1 MTEKYNLLIV
11 DDDEALRKQMKW
23 GLGDEYQVYE
33 AGDRDQALGAFQLAQ
48 PLVLTLDLGLPP
60 DEEGVQEGFAILE
73 QVLESD
79 PSVKVV
85 VITGRDE
92 KKHALEA
99 IGQGAYDFISKPV
112 QLEDLRIILKR
123 AFKVARLEREYQDLR
138 RQVSVDGFEGM
149 LGDSPQMGEVYER
162 IRKVATTE
170 VPVLVVGQSG
180 TGKELAAH
188 AIHSL
193 SSRKDGPFVVIN
205 CGAIPENLMESEL
218 FGHEKGS
225 FTGAHVQRVGRI
237 EMARGGTLFLDEIG
251 ELPLALQVKLLRFL
265 QDQQIERVGGRQSI
279 HVDTRVV
286 AATNRDLQLSLREE
300 SFREDLYYRL
310 SVVTI
315 TIPPLKERV
324 GDILLLASAF
334 LGNYLAAAQGKKKL
348 AFSASAVRAMESY
361 PWPGNI
367 REMENRV
374 KRAVIM
380 AEGLKIQPGDL
391 ELGGAE
397 KNNRTGSTLK
407 EIRESVERELI
418 IETMDKRSGNLSQ
431 VARDLDVSRPALY
444 DLLKKLG
451 IKKDEA

>member
-1 MTEKYNLLIV
+1 MTDKNSLLII
-11 DDDEALRKQMKW
+11 DDDEDLRKQMKW
-23 GLGDEYQVYE
+23 GLGDEYEVYE

-60 DEEGVQEGFAILE
+60 DEEGVQEGFTILE
-73 QVLESD
+73 HVLESD
-79 PSVKVV
+79 PAVKVII
-85 VITGRDE
+85 ITGRDE

-99 IGQGAYDFISKPV
+99 IGHGAYDFISKPV
-112 QLEDLRIILKR
+112 HLEDLRIILKR
-123 AFKVARLEREYQDLR
+123 AFKVARLEKEYWELR
-138 RQVSVDGFEGM
+138 RKVSVEGFEGM
-149 LGDSPQMGEVYER
+149 LGDSPQMGEVYDK

-170 VPVLVVGQSG
+170 VPVLVVGESG
-180 TGKELAAH
+180 TGKELAAR
-188 AIHSL
+188 AIHGLSL
-193 SSRKDGPFVVIN
+193 RREGPFVPIN
-205 CGAIPENLMESEL
+205 CGAIPENLLESEL

-265 QDQQIERVGGRQSI
+265 QDQNIERVGGRQSI

-286 AATNRDLQLSLREE
+286 AATNRDLQQSLREE

-315 TIPPLKERV
+315 TIPPLRERV
-324 GDILLLASAF
+324 GDILLLANAF
-334 LGNYLAAAQGKKKL
+334 LRNYLAAAPGKKKL
-348 AFSASAVRAMESY
+348 AFSTSAVRAMESY
-361 PWPGNI
+361 SWPGNI

-380 AEGLKIQPGDL
+380 AESLKVQPGDL
-391 ELGGAE
+391 ELGSVE
-397 KNNRTGSTLK
+397 KQKKTGRTLK
-407 EIRESVERELI
+407 ETRESVERELI
-418 IETMDKRSGNLSQ
+418 LETMNRRGGNLSQ

-444 DLLKKLG
+444 DLLKKLC
-451 IKKDEA
+451 INKDEA